1 MKIIKGRI
9 KRMHKNKNM
18 YLSRGYVA
26 EVLIETGWWIFK
38 KQTWVGLSF
47 ANNLYEIGSYGY
59 RKYCIDSPRD
69 TCIKL
74 MNGRG
79 INEDEIEFIE

>member
-9 KRMHKNKNM
+9 RRMLKNKNM
-18 YLSRGYVA
+18 YLACGHVA

-38 KQTWVGLSF
+38 KQTWVGVSLLD
-47 ANNLYEIGSYGY
+47 NLYEIGSHHY
-59 RKYCIDSPRD
+59 RKYCVDLSRH

-74 MNGRG
+74 LNGRG
-79 INEDEIEFIE
+79 INESEIEFIE

>member
-18 YLSRGYVA
+18 YLSGAHVA

-38 KQTWVGLSF
+38 KQTWVGVSI
-47 ANNLYEIGSYGY
+47 ANNLYEIGSHHY
-59 RKYCIDSPRD
+59 RRFCVDLPRCA
-69 TCIKL
+69 CIKL
-74 MNGRG
+74 LNGRG
-79 INEDEIEFIE
+79 ISEDEIEFIE